1 MLGAFQAG
9 VTLSNQGLLTE
20 RVTRGL
26 TERTLVAIGADAE
39 TAAAV
44 ANRPLPP
51 ITIESEIDLYQP
63 DDDLFGQS

>member
-9 VTLSNQGLLTE
+9 VTLANQGLLTE
-20 RVTRGL
+20 RITSGL
-26 TERTLVAIGADAE
+26 TERTLVAIGADAD

-51 ITIESEIDLYQP
+51 ITVKSEIDLN
-63 DDDLFGQS
+63 